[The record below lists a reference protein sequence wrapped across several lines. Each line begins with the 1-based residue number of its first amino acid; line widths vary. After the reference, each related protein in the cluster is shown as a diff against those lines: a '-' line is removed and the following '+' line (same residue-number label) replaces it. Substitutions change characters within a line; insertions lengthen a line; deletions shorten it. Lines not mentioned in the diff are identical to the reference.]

1 MCPCRGLN
9 VTFRA
14 IHALNAGQHASARAC
29 IKRRRMYIIHVTFM
43 GLHVHMYGI
52 HVHMYGIHV
61 TCTLPYTFLVFIA
74 CKAFV
79 LYASKA
85 GVCCFRIQFI
95 TD

>member
-14 IHALNAGQHASARAC
+14 IHALNAGQHARALAC

-61 TCTLPYTFLVFIA
+61 TCTLPYTFFSFF
-74 CKAFV
+74 CMQ
-79 LYASKA
+79 
-85 GVCCFRIQFI
+85 GVCFVCKQGRRLLF
-95 TD
+95 